1 MKFVP
6 PDQTQATS
14 AVRLALLL
22 VGIALVPLLLYA
34 APTWWSQRN
43 VLVLNAT
50 PGDYAPANQGQLK
63 HIARAAAAEMD
74 ARLTGGA
81 GDELHQLI
89 AAWSVVSPDTNDF
102 APVNLGQLKAVA
114 KPFYDRLVTLGV
126 VDSYPWSRSLE
137 APNDFAVA
145 NIGQVKEVFS
155 FEIPLANVVDD
166 PLQDRLATG
175 QRGGNLALEAQAVW
189 FWGSRFVAG
198 NSFENSY
205 PRRIAALSNLRSVSA
220 GDDHLVVLTT
230 DGQVITW
237 GKNFYGQL
245 GDGTTSEHDV
255 PAPIP

>member
-114 KPFYDRLVTLGV
+114 KPFYDRLIALGR
-126 VDSYPWSRSLE
+126 VDYYPWLRSLN
-137 APNDFAVA
+137 PSDDFAVA
-145 NIGQVKEVFS
+145 NIGQVKSLFGL
-155 FEIPLANVVDD
+155 EITAANILDD
-166 PLQDRLATG
+166 P
-175 QRGGNLALEAQAVW
+175 
-189 FWGSRFVAG
+189 
-198 NSFENSY
+198 
-205 PRRIAALSNLRSVSA
+205 
-220 GDDHLVVLTT
+220 
-230 DGQVITW
+230 
-237 GKNFYGQL
+237 
-245 GDGTTSEHDV
+245 
-255 PAPIP
+255 